1 MLWPTAIKKSPNVET
16 LPPQLSLQV
25 MKAAKRPPILSTSAA
40 ALFALLMTGT
50 AAKASILT
58 WTGEVDNKWETM
70 VPTTNWAP
78 KPFTPFTDPQPSDLH
93 FAGSRNVNTVND
105 GLGDILNSITFD
117 PNAAKFTLSGF
128 SISLQGGGSI
138 NNNSSNLQVINFSNV
153 GGAGGIQLTNL
164 IFIPFILNPTVTFNA
179 AKGDL
184 LIYSDISFSSV
195 YAPIGPVT
203 LLVTGSH
210 NTTLVGSL
218 FELNGATGT
227 LEKNGTGTLRL
238 LGKNVYSGPTV
249 INGGRLQ
256 VDGSITNPATYINP
270 GGTLAGTGWLQS
282 NVYNYGGNVA
292 PGDSPGTLTIKGNYV
307 QTDKGTLTI
316 EVKGAKSGQHDLL
329 AVTQRATIDG
339 NLRIVNVGG
348 GGLLKPGKQ
357 IAILSANGGVD
368 GTFQNVSYGDTLPT
382 ARVVYSATEVSLEG
396 LANPFS
402 DFAKKKGYTPNQVA
416 VAQGLDVVAFQNKQ
430 PKLLSYLIS
439 EPTSK
444 LPGDLDRIAPEE
456 LTSVFTIGTALAN
469 VQTANLQRRTGDI
482 RAGSH
487 GFSASGFAT
496 AGSGPLYSG
505 GVAGPNGSYD
515 GKESKEVK
523 NVVPA
528 EDRWGVF
535 ITGIGEWVNVDGD
548 RNARGYDI
556 TTGGFTVGAD
566 YKVTPNFAVG
576 LMAGYAGTGT
586 DLNNGGRVFVNGGK
600 LGLYSTYFTGG
611 FYVDTAVNGGYNSYD
626 LRRAGL
632 EGTARSS
639 TEGGELNVLFATGY
653 DFKVGGLTV
662 GPTASFQ
669 YTYLG
674 VDSFEERGSLA
685 PLRFKSQ
692 GQDSL
697 RTSLGMKA
705 SYDWK
710 VGGVVIR
717 PEVRAAWQHE
727 FGDDSYALDS
737 SFNNGN
743 GDLFTVNGPVI
754 GRDSLL
760 LGAGF
765 AILWNER
772 TSTYVYYDGELGRT
786 NYNSHNVS
794 GGVRVSF

>member
-1 MLWPTAIKKSPNVET
+1 MKSP
-16 LPPQLSLQV
+16 
-25 MKAAKRPPILSTSAA
+25 KRPPILNTSAA
-40 ALFALLMTGT
+40 ALLALLFAGT
-50 AAKASILT
+50 AAKATVLT
-58 WTGEVDNKWETM
+58 WTGVVDNKWGTM
-70 VPTTNWAP
+70 TPTTNWNP
-78 KPFTPFTDPQPSDLH
+78 NYLTPFTDPGVSDLV
-93 FAGSRNVNTVND
+93 FTGSRNPNTIND
-105 GLGDILNSITFD
+105 QQFDFINSITFA
-117 PNAAKFTLSGF
+117 PNAAKFTAGGYGF
-128 SISLQGGGSI
+128 TMQGGGSI
-138 NNNSSNLQVINFSNV
+138 VNNSKNLQVFYLSNV
-153 GGAGGIQLTNL
+153 GGAGGIAFTNADLLTFLPRPGASVINAAAGDILFYNDLTFLSFFPGGSVQLVVTGAHD
-164 IFIPFILNPTVTFNA
+164 VTFA
-179 AKGDL
+179 
-184 LIYSDISFSSV
+184 
-195 YAPIGPVT
+195 
-203 LLVTGSH
+203 
-210 NTTLVGSL
+210 GSL
-218 FELNGATGT
+218 FELSGGVGS
-227 LEKNGTGTLRL
+227 LEKDGSGTLRL
-238 LGKNVYSGPTV
+238 LGKNFWSGNTV
-249 INGGRLQ
+249 INGGRLL

-270 GGTLAGTGWLQS
+270 GGTLGGNGYLQS
-282 NVYNYGGNVA
+282 NVYNSGNVA
-292 PGDSPGTLTIKGNYV
+292 PGDSIGTLSVRGNYI
-307 QTDKGTLTI
+307 QTDDGILTI
-316 EVKGAKSGQHDLL
+316 EVKGSKSGQHDLL
-329 AVTQRATIDG
+329 AVTQHATLDG
-339 NLRIVNVGG
+339 DLRIKNIGG

-357 IAILSANGGVD
+357 ITILSADRGVN
-368 GTFQNVSYGDTLPT
+368 GTFSDVSFGGTIPT
-382 ARVVYSATEVSLEG
+382 ARVVYSPTEVILEG

-402 DFAKKKGYTPNQVA
+402 DFAKQKGYTPNQVA
-416 VAQGLDVVAFQNKQ
+416 VAQGLDVVSFQNKQ
-430 PKLLSYLIS
+430 PKLLNFLTS

-505 GVAGPNGSYD
+505 GVAGPSGSSD

-548 RNARGYDI
+548 NNARGYDI

-600 LGLYSTYFTGG
+600 LGLYATYFTGG

-639 TEGGELNVLFATGY
+639 TDGGEVNVLFATGY

-674 VDSFEERGSLA
+674 IDSFEERGSLA

-692 GQDSL
+692 GQDSV

-772 TSTYVYYDGELGRT
+772 TSTYVYYDGELGRS
-786 NYNSHNVS
+786 NYNAHNVS

>member
-1 MLWPTAIKKSPNVET
+1 
-16 LPPQLSLQV
+16 
-25 MKAAKRPPILSTSAA
+25 MKATKRPPILSTSAA
-40 ALFALLMTGT
+40 ALFALLLAGPIP
-50 AAKASILT
+50 AKAAVLT
-58 WTGEVDNKWETM
+58 WTGEVDNYWETM
-70 VPTTNWAP
+70 SPTTNWTS
-78 KPFTPFTDPQPSDLH
+78 KPLTPFTDTVPSDLH
-93 FAGSRNVNTVND
+93 FAGTRRTNTINN
-105 GLGDILNSITFD
+105 GNFDIVNSITFD
-117 PNAAKFTLSGF
+117 ANAGNFILNGRAVE
-128 SISLQGGGSI
+128 LQGGGSLV
-138 NNNSSNLQVINFSNV
+138 NNAKGLQVINFASEIGV
-153 GGAGGIQLTNL
+153 GGLRLTNL
-164 IFIPFILNPTVTFNA
+164 VFVPFVFQPHITFNA
-179 AKGDL
+179 AAGDI
-184 LIYSDISFSSV
+184 LINSDISIEGFFPTS
-195 YAPIGPVT
+195 GVT
-203 LLVTGSH
+203 LVVDGPH
-210 NTTLVGSL
+210 NITIAGNVFEVSGSL
-218 FELNGATGT
+218 GT

-238 LGKNVYSGPTV
+238 LGKDAFSGGTV
-249 INGGRLQ
+249 ISDGVVQ
-256 VDGSITNPATYINP
+256 VDGTLITPRTSINP
-270 GGTLAGTGWLQS
+270 GGTLSGKGYIEG
-282 NVYNYGGNVA
+282 NVFNFGGNVA
-292 PGDSPGTLTIKGNYV
+292 PGDSPGTLTIRGNYI
-307 QTDKGTLTI
+307 QTAEGTLTI
-316 EVKGAKSGQHDLL
+316 EVKGAKSGEHDLL
-329 AVTQRATIDG
+329 AVTQHATIDG
-339 NLRIVNVGG
+339 DLRIKNVGG

-357 IAILSANGGVD
+357 ITILSADRGVN
-368 GTFQNVSYGDTLPT
+368 GTFSDVSFGGTLPT
-382 ARVVYSATEVSLEG
+382 ARVVYSATTVSLEG

-402 DFAKKKGYTPNQVA
+402 DFAKHKGYTPNQVA

-430 PKLLSYLIS
+430 PKLLNYLIS
-439 EPTSK
+439 EQTSK
-444 LPGDLDRIAPEE
+444 LPDDLDRIAPEE
-456 LTSVFTIGTALAN
+456 LTSIFTIGTALAN
-469 VQTANLQRRTGDI
+469 VQTANLQRRTSDL

-505 GVAGPNGSYD
+505 GVAGPSGSYD

-535 ITGIGEWVNVDGD
+535 ITGVGEWVNVDGD
-548 RNARGYDI
+548 NNARGYDI
-556 TTGGFTVGAD
+556 NTGGFTVGVD

-600 LGLYSTYFTGG
+600 LGLYATYFTGG

-626 LRRAGL
+626 LRRDGL
-632 EGTARSS
+632 NGTARSD
-639 TEGGELNVLFATGY
+639 TDGGEVNVLFATGY

-674 VDSFEERGSLA
+674 IDSFEERGSLA

-692 GQDSL
+692 GQDSV

-717 PEVRAAWQHE
+717 PELRAAWQHE

-772 TSTYVYYDGELGRT
+772 TSTYVYYDGELGRS
-786 NYNSHNVS
+786 NYNAHNVS